1 MVIPFN
7 CSEVYITTTIQIEIT
22 VLDPKDHL

>member
-7 CSEVYITTTIQIEIT
+7 CSEVYTTTTIQIEIM
-22 VLDPKDHL
+22 VLEPKDHL